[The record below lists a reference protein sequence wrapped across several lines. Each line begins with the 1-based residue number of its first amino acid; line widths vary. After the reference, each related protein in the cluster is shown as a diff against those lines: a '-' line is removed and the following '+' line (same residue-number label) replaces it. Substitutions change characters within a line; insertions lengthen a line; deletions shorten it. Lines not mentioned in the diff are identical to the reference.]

1 MSNESNKLIIYQMMF
16 HLWGNTVT
24 NPQKNGH
31 STTNGTTK
39 FIDVSNKALIILHDK
54 GFTHLYTTGIIEHA
68 TKEDYSDYG
77 CTLDHPSIVKG
88 SCGSP
93 FAIKDYYDVNP
104 FLANNPENRLDEFN
118 LMVDRIHENKLKI
131 ILDFVPNHLARNYQ
145 SDKKPDG
152 VNDFGFNDRKDV
164 DFSPQNNFYYL
175 PGTQFIV
182 PNNGE
187 IDSNIEAY
195 VEIPA
200 KASGNNVFS
209 SQPTIHDWFETV
221 KLNYG
226 IDYHNNGHIHFDPI
240 PDTWYKM
247 LEVLTY
253 WTNLGVDGFRCDMAE
268 MVPVEFWAFVIP
280 KIKEINPDL
289 IFIAEIY
296 QPSLYADY
304 IYKGHFDY
312 LYDKVGLYDSLRS
325 LMEQKSEAHTSLITQ
340 VWQQESG
347 EFSNKMLRFLEN
359 HDETRINSSGFA
371 AHNIW
376 SSIPAML
383 ITATLHG
390 GPFMI
395 YFGQEFGEKANE
407 IEGFNDADDRTTMFD
422 FWRVDSH
429 QRWFN
434 HGKFNHDLL
443 TSQEIEI
450 DHFYQQLFNFVK
462 NSNAVQMGQFFD
474 LQYVQRENYPS
485 KYVYAYLRYT
495 NDEQLL
501 FVINFHASENF
512 QLEIVIP
519 DLAFELMNKYNLKW
533 KIENMFTPPTI
544 EYKNDEILD
553 KIFVEIPPNS
563 ALIFKAIS

>member
-1 MSNESNKLIIYQMMF
+1 MSNETHKLIIYQMMF
-16 HLWGNTVT
+16 HLWGNTTT
-24 NPQKNGH
+24 NPQKNGD
-31 STTNGTTK
+31 SITNGTTK
-39 FIDVSNKALIILHDK
+39 FNDVSNKALKVLHDK

-68 TKEDYSDYG
+68 TKEDYSKYG
-77 CTLDHPSIVKG
+77 CSLDHPSIVKG
-88 SCGSP
+88 CCGSP

-104 FLANNPENRLDEFN
+104 FLANKPENRLEEFK
-118 LMVDRIHENKLKI
+118 LMVERIHENKLKI

-145 SDKKPDG
+145 SDKKPEG
-152 VNDFGFNDRKDV
+152 VTDFGVDDRNDV
-164 DFSPQNNFYYL
+164 TFSPQNNFYYL
-175 PGTQFIV
+175 PGTEFAV
-182 PNNGE
+182 PYQAE
-187 IDSNIEAY
+187 IDQNTQTY

-226 IDYHNNGHIHFDPI
+226 IDYPNNGHIHFDPI
-240 PDTWYKM
+240 PDTWHKM

-280 KIKEINPDL
+280 KIKSINPDL

-296 QPSLYADY
+296 QPSLYPDY

-312 LYDKVGLYDSLRS
+312 LYDKVGLYDTLRC
-325 LMEQKSEAHTSLITQ
+325 LMEQKHDAHTSAITK

-359 HDETRINSSGFA
+359 HDETRINSPGFSGD
-371 AHNIW
+371 NIW
-376 SSIPAML
+376 STIPAML

-407 IEGFNDADDRTTMFD
+407 IEGYNEADDRTTMFD

-429 QRWFN
+429 QRWLNNGAFN
-434 HGKFNHDLL
+434 HELL
-443 TSQEIEI
+443 TSQEKEL
-450 DHFYQQLFNFVK
+450 DLFYQHLFKFVK
-462 NSNAVQMGQFFD
+462 DSNAVQIGQFFD
-474 LQYVQRENYPS
+474 LQYVQRESYPS
-485 KYVYAYLRYT
+485 KFIYSYLRYT
-495 NDEQLL
+495 NEEKLL
-501 FVINFHASENF
+501 FVNNFHSTETIYV
-512 QLEIVIP
+512 EIIIP
-519 DLAFELMNKYNLKW
+519 DLAYELMGHYNVNW
-533 KIENMFTPPTI
+533 EIQHVFTPPTVVYEKHKI
-544 EYKNDEILD
+544 SNTISLEIT
-553 KIFVEIPPNS
+553 PNS
-563 ALIFKAIS
+563 SIILKAI

>member
-1 MSNESNKLIIYQMMF
+1 MMF
-16 HLWGNTVT
+16 HLWGNTLT
-24 NPQKNGH
+24 NPQRHGN
-31 STTNGTTK
+31 SITNGTTK
-39 FIDVSNKALIILHDK
+39 FNDVSDRALKILHQK

-68 TKEDYSDYG
+68 TKEDYTDYG
-77 CTLDHPSIVKG
+77 CALDHPSIVKG

-118 LMVDRIHENKLKI
+118 LMVKRIHLNKLKI

-145 SDKKPDG
+145 SDKKPEG
-152 VNDFGFNDRKDV
+152 VYDFGFNDRNDV

-175 PGTQFIV
+175 PGTQFVV
-182 PNNGE
+182 PTDVE
-187 IDSNIEAY
+187 IDSNIQAY

-240 PDTWYKM
+240 PDTWFKM
-247 LEVLTY
+247 LDVLTY
-253 WTNLGVDGFRCDMAE
+253 WVNFGVDGFRCDMAE

-280 KIKEINPDL
+280 KVKKINPDV

-296 QPSLYADY
+296 QPCLYADY

-325 LMEQKSEAHTSLITQ
+325 LMEQKIDAHTGLITN

-347 EFSNKMLRFLEN
+347 QFSNKMLRFLEN
-359 HDETRINSSGFA
+359 HDETRINSIGFA

-376 SSIPAML
+376 SSIPAMV
-383 ITATLHG
+383 ITAALHG

-443 TSQEIEI
+443 TRQEIELN
-450 DHFYQQLFNFVK
+450 HFYQQLFSFVK
-462 NSNAVQMGQFFD
+462 KSNAVQLGHFFD
-474 LQYVQRENYPS
+474 LQYVQSEHYPS
-485 KYVYAYLRYT
+485 KYVYSYLRYS
-495 NDEQLL
+495 NEEQLL
-501 FVINFHASENF
+501 FVINFHATETF
-512 QLEIVIP
+512 QLEIIIP
-519 DLAFELMNKYNLKW
+519 DLAFELMNKYKLKW
-533 KIENMFTPPTI
+533 KLDNSFTPPYF
-544 EYKNDEILD
+544 EYKNDQILE
-553 KIFVEIPPNS
+553 KNFVAIPPNS
-563 ALIFKAIS
+563 ALIFKAL

>member
-1 MSNESNKLIIYQMMF
+1 MSNETHKLIIYQMMF
-16 HLWGNTVT
+16 HLWGNTTT
-24 NPQKNGH
+24 NPQKNGD
-31 STTNGTTK
+31 SITNGTTK
-39 FIDVSNKALIILHDK
+39 FNDVSNKALKVLHDK

-68 TKEDYSDYG
+68 TKEDYSKYG
-77 CTLDHPSIVKG
+77 CSLDHPSIVKG

-93 FAIKDYYDVNP
+93 FAVKDYYDVNP
-104 FLANNPENRLDEFN
+104 FLANKPENRLEEFK
-118 LMVDRIHENKLKI
+118 LMVERIHENKLKI

-145 SDKKPDG
+145 SDKKPEG
-152 VNDFGFNDRKDV
+152 VTDFGVDDRNDV
-164 DFSPQNNFYYL
+164 TFSPQNNFYYL
-175 PGTQFIV
+175 PGTEFTV
-182 PNNGE
+182 PYQAE
-187 IDSNIEAY
+187 IDQNTQTY

-226 IDYHNNGHIHFDPI
+226 IDYPNNGHIHFDPI
-240 PDTWYKM
+240 PDTWHKM

-253 WTNLGVDGFRCDMAE
+253 WTNFGVDGFRCDMAE

-280 KIKEINPDL
+280 KIKSINPDL

-296 QPSLYADY
+296 QPSLYPDY

-325 LMEQKSEAHTSLITQ
+325 LMEQKHDAHTSAITK

-359 HDETRINSSGFA
+359 HDETRINSPGFA
-371 AHNIW
+371 GDNIW
-376 SSIPAML
+376 STIPAML

-407 IEGFNDADDRTTMFD
+407 IEGFNEADDRTTMFD

-429 QRWFN
+429 QRWLNNGAFN
-434 HGKFNHDLL
+434 QELL
-443 TSQEIEI
+443 TSQEKEL
-450 DHFYQQLFNFVK
+450 DLFYQHLFKFVK
-462 NSNAVQMGQFFD
+462 ESNAVQIGQFFD
-474 LQYVQRENYPS
+474 LQYVQRESYPS
-485 KYVYAYLRYT
+485 KFIYSYLRYT
-495 NDEQLL
+495 NEEKLL
-501 FVINFHASENF
+501 FVNNFHSTESIYV
-512 QLEIVIP
+512 EIIIP
-519 DLAFELMNKYNLKW
+519 DLAYELMGHYNINW
-533 KIENMFTPPTI
+533 EIQHVFTPPTVV
-544 EYKNDEILD
+544 YDKHKNSNKISLEIT
-553 KIFVEIPPNS
+553 PNS
-563 ALIFKAIS
+563 SIILKAI

>member
-187 IDSNIEAY
+187 IESNIQAY

-383 ITATLHG
+383 ITSTLHG

-501 FVINFHASENF
+501 FVINFHTSENF

-544 EYKNDEILD
+544 EYKNDEISD

>member
-39 FIDVSNKALIILHDK
+39 FIDVSNKALNILHDK

-187 IDSNIEAY
+187 IESNIQAY

-383 ITATLHG
+383 ITSTLHG

-544 EYKNDEILD
+544 EYKNDEISD

>member
-16 HLWGNTVT
+16 HLWGNTLT
-24 NPQKNGH
+24 NPQRHGN
-31 STTNGTTK
+31 SITNGTTK
-39 FIDVSNKALIILHDK
+39 FNDVSDRALKILHQK

-68 TKEDYSDYG
+68 TKEDYTDYG
-77 CTLDHPSIVKG
+77 CALDHPSIVKG

-118 LMVDRIHENKLKI
+118 LMVKRIHLNKLKI

-145 SDKKPDG
+145 SDKKPEG
-152 VNDFGFNDRKDV
+152 VYDFGFNDRNDV

-175 PGTQFIV
+175 PGTQFVV
-182 PNNGE
+182 PTDVE
-187 IDSNIEAY
+187 IDSNIQAY

-240 PDTWYKM
+240 PDTWFKM
-247 LEVLTY
+247 LDVLTY
-253 WTNLGVDGFRCDMAE
+253 WVNFGVDGFRCDMAE

-280 KIKEINPDL
+280 KVKKINPDV

-296 QPSLYADY
+296 QPCLYADY

-325 LMEQKSEAHTSLITQ
+325 LMEQKIDAHTGLITN

-347 EFSNKMLRFLEN
+347 QFSNKMLRFLEN
-359 HDETRINSSGFA
+359 HDETRINSIGFA

-376 SSIPAML
+376 SSIPAMV
-383 ITATLHG
+383 ITAALHG

-443 TSQEIEI
+443 TRQEIEI
-450 DHFYQQLFNFVK
+450 NHFYQQLFSFVK
-462 NSNAVQMGQFFD
+462 KSNAVQLGHFFD
-474 LQYVQRENYPS
+474 LQYVQSEHYPS
-485 KYVYAYLRYT
+485 KYVYSYLRYS
-495 NDEQLL
+495 NEEQLL
-501 FVINFHASENF
+501 FVINFHATETF
-512 QLEIVIP
+512 QLEIIIP
-519 DLAFELMNKYNLKW
+519 DLAFELMNKYKLKW
-533 KIENMFTPPTI
+533 KLDNSFTPPYF
-544 EYKNDEILD
+544 EYKNDQILE
-553 KIFVEIPPNS
+553 KNFVAIPPNS
-563 ALIFKAIS
+563 ALIFKAL

>member
-1 MSNESNKLIIYQMMF
+1 
-16 HLWGNTVT
+16 
-24 NPQKNGH
+24 
-31 STTNGTTK
+31 
-39 FIDVSNKALIILHDK
+39 
-54 GFTHLYTTGIIEHA
+54 
-68 TKEDYSDYG
+68 
-77 CTLDHPSIVKG
+77 
-88 SCGSP
+88 
-93 FAIKDYYDVNP
+93 
-104 FLANNPENRLDEFN
+104 
-118 LMVDRIHENKLKI
+118 
-131 ILDFVPNHLARNYQ
+131 
-145 SDKKPDG
+145 
-152 VNDFGFNDRKDV
+152 
-164 DFSPQNNFYYL
+164 
-175 PGTQFIV
+175 
-182 PNNGE
+182 
-187 IDSNIEAY
+187 
-195 VEIPA
+195 
-200 KASGNNVFS
+200 
-209 SQPTIHDWFETV
+209 
-221 KLNYG
+221 
-226 IDYHNNGHIHFDPI
+226 
-240 PDTWYKM
+240 
-247 LEVLTY
+247 
-253 WTNLGVDGFRCDMAE
+253 LGADGFRCDMAE

-280 KIKEINPDL
+280 KIKKINPDL

-376 SSIPAML
+376 SSIPAMM

-407 IEGFNDADDRTTMFD
+407 IEGFNNADDRTTMFD

-443 TSQEIEI
+443 TSQELEI
-450 DHFYQQLFNFVK
+450 DHFYQQLFTFVK
-462 NSNAVQMGQFFD
+462 KSNAVQMGQFFD

-533 KIENMFTPPTI
+533 KIENVFTPPTI
-544 EYKNDEILD
+544 EYKNDEISD
-553 KIFVEIPPNS
+553 KIFIEIPPNS

>member
-1 MSNESNKLIIYQMMF
+1 MMF

-39 FIDVSNKALIILHDK
+39 FDDVSDKALEILYGK

-93 FAIKDYYDVNP
+93 FAIKDYFDVNP
-104 FLANNPENRLDEFN
+104 FLAINPENRLEEFN
-118 LMVDRIHENKLKI
+118 LMVKRIHVNKLKI

-145 SDKKPDG
+145 SDKKPEN
-152 VNDFGFNDRKDV
+152 VNDFGFNDRNDV
-164 DFSPQNNFYYL
+164 EFSPQNNFYYL
-175 PGTQFIV
+175 PGTQFVV
-182 PNNGE
+182 PNDVE
-187 IDSNIEAY
+187 IDSKIQAY
-195 VEIPA
+195 FEKPA

-209 SQPTIHDWFETV
+209 SQPTIHDWYETV

-226 IDYHNNGHIHFDPI
+226 IDYPNNGHIHFDPV

-280 KIKEINPDL
+280 KIKMINPDL

-296 QPSLYADY
+296 QPRLYADY

-325 LMEQKSEAHTSLITQ
+325 LMEQNSEAHTGLITQ
-340 VWQQESG
+340 VWQQEFG

-359 HDETRINSSGFA
+359 HDETRINTSGFA

-376 SSIPAML
+376 SSIPAMM

-407 IEGFNDADDRTTMFD
+407 IEGFNDVDDRTTMFD

-434 HGKFNHDLL
+434 HGKFNYDLL
-443 TSQEIEI
+443 TSQEIEL
-450 DHFYQQLFNFVK
+450 DHFYQKLFRFVK
-462 NSNAVQMGQFFD
+462 KSNAVQMGQFFD
-474 LQYVQRENYPS
+474 LQYAQSSIYPS
-485 KYVYAYLRYT
+485 KYVYSYLRYS
-495 NDEQLL
+495 DEEQLL
-501 FVINFHASENF
+501 FILNFHATETF
-512 QLEIVIP
+512 QLEIIIP

-533 KIENMFTPPTI
+533 KIEYSFTPPAI
-544 EYKNDEILD
+544 EYKNDKILD
-553 KIFVEIPPNS
+553 NIFVEIPPNS
-563 ALIFKAIS
+563 ALIFKVI

>member
-131 ILDFVPNHLARNYQ
+131 ILDFVPNHLARNYK

-383 ITATLHG
+383 ITSTLHG

-501 FVINFHASENF
+501 FVINFHTSENF

-544 EYKNDEILD
+544 EYKNDEISD

>member
-31 STTNGTTK
+31 STSNGTTK
-39 FIDVSNKALIILHDK
+39 FDDVSDKALEILYGK

-93 FAIKDYYDVNP
+93 FAIKDYFDVNP
-104 FLANNPENRLDEFN
+104 FLAINPENRLEEFN
-118 LMVDRIHENKLKI
+118 LMVKRIHVNKLKI

-145 SDKKPDG
+145 SDKKPEN
-152 VNDFGFNDRKDV
+152 VNDFGFNDRNDIE
-164 DFSPQNNFYYL
+164 FSPQNNFYYL
-175 PGTQFIV
+175 PGTQFVV
-182 PNNGE
+182 PNNVE
-187 IDSNIEAY
+187 IDSKIQAY
-195 VEIPA
+195 FEKPA

-209 SQPTIHDWFETV
+209 SQPTIHDWYETV

-226 IDYHNNGHIHFDPI
+226 IDYPNNGHIHFDPV

-280 KIKEINPDL
+280 KIKKINPDL

-296 QPSLYADY
+296 QPRLYADY

-325 LMEQKSEAHTSLITQ
+325 LMEQNSEAHTGLITQ

-376 SSIPAML
+376 SSIPAMM

-434 HGKFNHDLL
+434 HGKFNYDLL
-443 TSQEIEI
+443 TSQEIEL
-450 DHFYQQLFNFVK
+450 DHFYQKLLRLVK
-462 NSNAVQMGQFFD
+462 KSNAVQMGQFFD
-474 LQYVQRENYPS
+474 LQYVQSAIYPS
-485 KYVYAYLRYT
+485 KYVYSYLRYS
-495 NDEQLL
+495 DEEQLL
-501 FVINFHASENF
+501 FILNFHATETF
-512 QLEIVIP
+512 QLEIIIP

-533 KIENMFTPPTI
+533 KIEYSFTPPAI
-544 EYKNDEILD
+544 EYKNDKILD

-563 ALIFKAIS
+563 ALIFKVI

>member
-1 MSNESNKLIIYQMMF
+1 MSNETHKLIIYQMMF
-16 HLWGNTVT
+16 HLWGNTTT
-24 NPQKNGH
+24 NPQKNGD
-31 STTNGTTK
+31 SITNGTTK
-39 FIDVSNKALIILHDK
+39 FNDVSNKALKVLHDK
-54 GFTHLYTTGIIEHA
+54 GFTHLYTTGIVEHA
-68 TKEDYSDYG
+68 TKEDYSKYG
-77 CTLDHPSIVKG
+77 CSVDHPSIVKG

-104 FLANNPENRLDEFN
+104 FLANKPENRLEEFN
-118 LMVDRIHENKLKI
+118 LMVERIHESKLKI

-145 SDKKPDG
+145 SDKKPEG
-152 VNDFGFNDRKDV
+152 VTDFGVDDRNDV
-164 DFSPQNNFYYL
+164 TFSPQNNFYYL
-175 PGTQFIV
+175 PGTQFTV
-182 PNNGE
+182 PYQAE
-187 IDSNIEAY
+187 IDQNTQAY

-209 SQPTIHDWFETV
+209 SQPSIHDWFETI

-226 IDYHNNGHIHFDPI
+226 IDYPNNGHIHFDPI
-240 PDTWYKM
+240 PDTWHKM
-247 LEVLTY
+247 FEVLTY

-280 KIKEINPDL
+280 KIKSINPDL

-304 IYKGHFDY
+304 IFKGHFDY

-325 LMEQKSEAHTSLITQ
+325 LMEQKHDAHTSAITK

-359 HDETRINSSGFA
+359 HDETRINSPGFA
-371 AHNIW
+371 QENIW
-376 SSIPAML
+376 STIPAML

-429 QRWFN
+429 QRWLNYGAFN
-434 HGKFNHDLL
+434 HELL
-443 TSQEIEI
+443 TGQEK
-450 DHFYQQLFNFVK
+450 DLDLFYQHLFKFVK
-462 NSNAVQMGQFFD
+462 DSNAVQMGQFFD

-485 KYVYAYLRYT
+485 KYVYSYLRYSH
-495 NDEQLL
+495 DEQLL
-501 FVINFHASENF
+501 FVNNFHSSETF
-512 QLEIVIP
+512 PLEIIIP
-519 DLAFELMNKYNLKW
+519 HLAFELMNKHNIMW
-533 KIENMFTPPTI
+533 KIEHSFTPPTI
-544 EYKNDEILD
+544 EYKNHDISD
-553 KIFVEIPPNS
+553 KIYVEIPPNS
-563 ALIFKAIS
+563 ALIFKAF

>member
-39 FIDVSNKALIILHDK
+39 FNDVSDKALEILHDK
-54 GFTHLYTTGIIEHA
+54 GFTHLYATGIIEHA
-68 TKEDYSDYG
+68 TKEDYTDYG

-118 LMVDRIHENKLKI
+118 LMVDRIHLNELKI

-145 SDKKPDG
+145 SDKKPEG
-152 VNDFGFNDRKDV
+152 VNDFGFNDRNDV

-182 PNNGE
+182 PGNDE
-187 IDSNIEAY
+187 IDSNIQAY

-247 LEVLTY
+247 LDVLTY

-280 KIKEINPDL
+280 KIKKINPDV

-325 LMEQKSEAHTSLITQ
+325 LMEQNSLAHTSLITQ

-347 EFSNKMLRFLEN
+347 QFSNKMLRFLEN

-371 AHNIW
+371 AQNIW
-376 SSIPAML
+376 SSIPAMM

-443 TSQEIEI
+443 TNLETEI
-450 DHFYQQLFNFVK
+450 DHFYQQLFTFVK
-462 NSNAVQMGQFFD
+462 KSNAVQMGQFFD

-485 KYVYAYLRYT
+485 KYVYSYLRYS

-501 FVINFHASENF
+501 FVNNFHATETF
-512 QLEIVIP
+512 QLEIIIP
-519 DLAFELMNKYNLKW
+519 DLAFELMNKYKLKW
-533 KIENMFTPPTI
+533 KIENSFTPPTI
-544 EYKNDEILD
+544 DYKNNEISD

-563 ALIFKAIS
+563 ALIFKAI

>member
-16 HLWGNTVT
+16 HLWGNTLT
-24 NPQKNGH
+24 NPQRHGN
-31 STTNGTTK
+31 SITNGTTK
-39 FIDVSNKALIILHDK
+39 FNDVSDRALKILHQK

-68 TKEDYSDYG
+68 TKEDYTDYG
-77 CTLDHPSIVKG
+77 CALDHPSIVKG

-118 LMVDRIHENKLKI
+118 LMVKRIHLNKLKI

-145 SDKKPDG
+145 SDKKPEG
-152 VNDFGFNDRKDV
+152 VYDFGFNDRNDV

-175 PGTQFIV
+175 PGTQFVV
-182 PNNGE
+182 PTDVE
-187 IDSNIEAY
+187 IDSNIQAY

-240 PDTWYKM
+240 PDTWFKM
-247 LEVLTY
+247 LDVLTY
-253 WTNLGVDGFRCDMAE
+253 WVNFGVDGFRCDMAE

-280 KIKEINPDL
+280 KVKKINPDV

-296 QPSLYADY
+296 QPCLYADY

-325 LMEQKSEAHTSLITQ
+325 LMEQKIDAHTGLITN

-347 EFSNKMLRFLEN
+347 QFSNKMLRFLEN
-359 HDETRINSSGFA
+359 HDETRINSIGFA

-376 SSIPAML
+376 SSIPAMV

-443 TSQEIEI
+443 TRQEIEI
-450 DHFYQQLFNFVK
+450 NHFYQQLFSFVK
-462 NSNAVQMGQFFD
+462 KSNAVQLGHFFD
-474 LQYVQRENYPS
+474 LQYVQSEHYPS
-485 KYVYAYLRYT
+485 KYVYSYLRYS
-495 NDEQLL
+495 NEEQLL
-501 FVINFHASENF
+501 FVINFHATETF
-512 QLEIVIP
+512 QLEIIIP
-519 DLAFELMNKYNLKW
+519 DLAFELMNKYKLKW
-533 KIENMFTPPTI
+533 KLDNSFTPPYF
-544 EYKNDEILD
+544 EYKNDQILE
-553 KIFVEIPPNS
+553 KNFVAIPPNS
-563 ALIFKAIS
+563 ALIFKAL

>member
-1 MSNESNKLIIYQMMF
+1 
-16 HLWGNTVT
+16 
-24 NPQKNGH
+24 
-31 STTNGTTK
+31 
-39 FIDVSNKALIILHDK
+39 
-54 GFTHLYTTGIIEHA
+54 
-68 TKEDYSDYG
+68 
-77 CTLDHPSIVKG
+77 
-88 SCGSP
+88 
-93 FAIKDYYDVNP
+93 
-104 FLANNPENRLDEFN
+104 LANNPENRLDEFN

-187 IDSNIEAY
+187 IESNIQAY

-376 SSIPAML
+376 SSIPAMM

-407 IEGFNDADDRTTMFD
+407 IEGFKAML
-422 FWRVDSH
+422 
-429 QRWFN
+429 
-434 HGKFNHDLL
+434 K
-443 TSQEIEI
+443 EIEQTRKEI
-450 DHFYQQLFNFVK
+450 D
-462 NSNAVQMGQFFD
+462 A
-474 LQYVQRENYPS
+474 E
-485 KYVYAYLRYT
+485 
-495 NDEQLL
+495 
-501 FVINFHASENF
+501 ASEE
-512 QLEIVIP
+512 LKKEI
-519 DLAFELMNKYNLKW
+519 
-533 KIENMFTPPTI
+533 
-544 EYKNDEILD
+544 
-553 KIFVEIPPNS
+553 
-563 ALIFKAIS
+563 

>member
-39 FIDVSNKALIILHDK
+39 FNDVSDKALEILHDK
-54 GFTHLYTTGIIEHA
+54 GFTHLYATGIIEHA
-68 TKEDYSDYG
+68 TKEDYTDYG

-118 LMVDRIHENKLKI
+118 LMVDRIHLNELKI

-145 SDKKPDG
+145 SDKKPEG
-152 VNDFGFNDRKDV
+152 VNDFGFNDRNDV

-182 PNNGE
+182 PGNDE
-187 IDSNIEAY
+187 IDSNIQAY

-247 LEVLTY
+247 LDVLTY

-280 KIKEINPDL
+280 KIKKINPDV

-325 LMEQKSEAHTSLITQ
+325 LMEQNSLAHTSLITQ

-347 EFSNKMLRFLEN
+347 QFSNKMLRFLEN

-371 AHNIW
+371 AQNIW
-376 SSIPAML
+376 SSIPAMM

-443 TSQEIEI
+443 TNLETEI
-450 DHFYQQLFNFVK
+450 DHFYQQLFTFVK
-462 NSNAVQMGQFFD
+462 KSNAVQMGQFFD

-485 KYVYAYLRYT
+485 KYVYSYLRYS

-501 FVINFHASENF
+501 FVNNFHATETF
-512 QLEIVIP
+512 QLEIIIP
-519 DLAFELMNKYNLKW
+519 DLAFELMNKYKLKW
-533 KIENMFTPPTI
+533 KIENSFTPPTI
-544 EYKNDEILD
+544 DYKNNEISD

-563 ALIFKAIS
+563 VLIFKAI

>member
-39 FIDVSNKALIILHDK
+39 FDDVSDKALEILHDK

-93 FAIKDYYDVNP
+93 FAIKDYFDVNP
-104 FLANNPENRLDEFN
+104 FLAINPENRLEEFN
-118 LMVDRIHENKLKI
+118 LMVKRIHANKLKI

-145 SDKKPDG
+145 SDKKPEN
-152 VNDFGFNDRKDV
+152 VNDFGFNDRNDV
-164 DFSPQNNFYYL
+164 EFSPQNNFYYL
-175 PGTQFIV
+175 PGTQFVV
-182 PNNGE
+182 PNHVE
-187 IDSNIEAY
+187 IDSKIQGYFEK
-195 VEIPA
+195 PA

-209 SQPTIHDWFETV
+209 SQPTIHDWYETV

-226 IDYHNNGHIHFDPI
+226 IDYPNNGHIHFDPV

-247 LEVLTY
+247 MEVLTY

-280 KIKEINPDL
+280 KIKMINPDL

-296 QPSLYADY
+296 QPRLYADY

-325 LMEQKSEAHTSLITQ
+325 LMEQNSEAHTGLITQ

-359 HDETRINSSGFA
+359 HDETRINSLGFA

-376 SSIPAML
+376 SSIPAMM

-434 HGKFNHDLL
+434 HGKFNYDLL
-443 TSQEIEI
+443 TSQEIEL
-450 DHFYQQLFNFVK
+450 DHFYQKLFTFVK
-462 NSNAVQMGQFFD
+462 KSNAVQIGQFFD
-474 LQYVQRENYPS
+474 LQYVQSAIYPS
-485 KYVYAYLRYT
+485 KYVYSYLRYS
-495 NDEQLL
+495 DEEQLL
-501 FVINFHASENF
+501 FILNFHATETF
-512 QLEIVIP
+512 QLEIIIP

-533 KIENMFTPPTI
+533 KIEYSFTPPTI
-544 EYKNDEILD
+544 KYKNDKILD

-563 ALIFKAIS
+563 ALIFKVI

>member
-1 MSNESNKLIIYQMMF
+1 MMF

-39 FIDVSNKALIILHDK
+39 FNDVSDKALEILHDK
-54 GFTHLYTTGIIEHA
+54 GFTHLYATGIIEHA
-68 TKEDYSDYG
+68 TKEDYTDYG

-118 LMVDRIHENKLKI
+118 LMVDRIHLNELKI

-145 SDKKPDG
+145 SDKKPEG
-152 VNDFGFNDRKDV
+152 VNDFGFNDRNDV

-182 PNNGE
+182 PGNDE
-187 IDSNIEAY
+187 IDSNIQAY

-247 LEVLTY
+247 LDVLTY

-280 KIKEINPDL
+280 KIKKINPDV

-325 LMEQKSEAHTSLITQ
+325 LMEQNSLAHTSLITQ

-359 HDETRINSSGFA
+359 HDETRINSSCFA
-371 AHNIW
+371 ADNIW
-376 SSIPAML
+376 STIPAML

-407 IEGFNDADDRTTMFD
+407 IEGFNEADDRTTMFD

-429 QRWFN
+429 QRWLNNGAFN
-434 HGKFNHDLL
+434 HELL
-443 TSQEIEI
+443 TSQEK
-450 DHFYQQLFNFVK
+450 DLDLFYQQLFKFVK
-462 NSNAVQMGQFFD
+462 DSNAVRIGQFFD

-485 KYVYAYLRYT
+485 KYVYSYLRYS

-501 FVINFHASENF
+501 FVNNFHATETF
-512 QLEIVIP
+512 QLEIIIP
-519 DLAFELMNKYNLKW
+519 DLALELMNKYNLKW
-533 KIENMFTPPTI
+533 KIENSFTPPTI
-544 EYKNDEILD
+544 KYKIHEILD

-563 ALIFKAIS
+563 ALIFKSI

>member
-1 MSNESNKLIIYQMMF
+1 MSNETHKLIIYQMMF
-16 HLWGNTVT
+16 HLWGNTTT
-24 NPQKNGH
+24 NPQKNGD
-31 STTNGTTK
+31 SITNGTTK
-39 FIDVSNKALIILHDK
+39 FNDVSNKALKVLHDK
-54 GFTHLYTTGIIEHA
+54 GFTHLYTTGIVEHA
-68 TKEDYSDYG
+68 TKEDYSKYG
-77 CTLDHPSIVKG
+77 CSVDHPSIVKG

-104 FLANNPENRLDEFN
+104 FLANKPENRLEEFN
-118 LMVDRIHENKLKI
+118 LMVKRIHESKLKI

-145 SDKKPDG
+145 SDKKPEG
-152 VNDFGFNDRKDV
+152 VTDFGVDDRNDV
-164 DFSPQNNFYYL
+164 TFSPQNNFYYL
-175 PGTQFIV
+175 PGTQFTV
-182 PNNGE
+182 PYQAE
-187 IDSNIEAY
+187 IDQNTQAY

-209 SQPTIHDWFETV
+209 SQPSNHDWFETI

-226 IDYHNNGHIHFDPI
+226 IDYPNNGHIHFDPI
-240 PDTWYKM
+240 PDTWHKM
-247 LEVLTY
+247 FEVLTY

-280 KIKEINPDL
+280 KIKSINPDL

-304 IYKGHFDY
+304 IFKGHFDY

-325 LMEQKSEAHTSLITQ
+325 LMEQKHDAHTSAITK

-359 HDETRINSSGFA
+359 HDETRINSPGFA
-371 AHNIW
+371 QENIW
-376 SSIPAML
+376 STIPAML

-429 QRWFN
+429 QRWLNYGAFN
-434 HGKFNHDLL
+434 HELL
-443 TSQEIEI
+443 TGQEK
-450 DHFYQQLFNFVK
+450 DLDLFYQHLFKFVK
-462 NSNAVQMGQFFD
+462 DSKVVQIGQFFD
-474 LQYVQRENYPS
+474 LQYVQGENYPS
-485 KYVYAYLRYT
+485 KFIYSYLRYT
-495 NDEQLL
+495 NEEQLL
-501 FVINFHASENF
+501 FVNNFHSSETF
-512 QLEIVIP
+512 PLEIIIP
-519 DLAFELMNKYNLKW
+519 HLAFELMNKHNIMW
-533 KIENMFTPPTI
+533 KIEHSFTPPTI
-544 EYKNDEILD
+544 EYKNRDISD
-553 KIFVEIPPNS
+553 KIYVEIPPNS
-563 ALIFKAIS
+563 ALIFKAF

>member
-1 MSNESNKLIIYQMMF
+1 MSNETHKLIIYQMMF
-16 HLWGNTVT
+16 HLWGNTTT
-24 NPQKNGH
+24 NPQKNGD
-31 STTNGTTK
+31 SITNGTTK
-39 FIDVSNKALIILHDK
+39 FNDVSNKALKVLRDK

-68 TKEDYSDYG
+68 TKEDYSKYG
-77 CTLDHPSIVKG
+77 CSLDHPSIVKG

-93 FAIKDYYDVNP
+93 FAVKDYYDVNP
-104 FLANNPENRLDEFN
+104 FLANKPENRLEEFN
-118 LMVDRIHENKLKI
+118 LMVGRIHENKLKI

-145 SDKKPDG
+145 SDKKPEG
-152 VNDFGFNDRKDV
+152 VTDFGVDDRNDV
-164 DFSPQNNFYYL
+164 TFSPQNNFYYL
-175 PGTQFIV
+175 PGTEFTV
-182 PNNGE
+182 PYQAE
-187 IDSNIEAY
+187 IDQNTQTY

-226 IDYHNNGHIHFDPI
+226 IDYPNNGHIHFDPI
-240 PDTWYKM
+240 PDTWHKM

-253 WTNLGVDGFRCDMAE
+253 WTNFGVDGFRCDMAE

-280 KIKEINPDL
+280 KIKSINPAL

-296 QPSLYADY
+296 QPSLYPDY

-325 LMEQKSEAHTSLITQ
+325 LMEQKHDAHTSAITK

-359 HDETRINSSGFA
+359 HDETRINSPGFA
-371 AHNIW
+371 GDNIW
-376 SSIPAML
+376 STIPAML

-407 IEGFNDADDRTTMFD
+407 IEGFNEADDRTTMFD

-429 QRWFN
+429 QRWLNNGAFN
-434 HGKFNHDLL
+434 HELL
-443 TSQEIEI
+443 TSQEKEL
-450 DHFYQQLFNFVK
+450 DLFYQHLFKFVK
-462 NSNAVQMGQFFD
+462 ESNAVQIGQFFD
-474 LQYVQRENYPS
+474 LQYVQRESYPS
-485 KYVYAYLRYT
+485 KFIYSYLRYT
-495 NDEQLL
+495 NEEKLL
-501 FVINFHASENF
+501 FVNNFHSTESIYV
-512 QLEIVIP
+512 EIIIP
-519 DLAFELMNKYNLKW
+519 DLAYELMGHYNINW
-533 KIENMFTPPTI
+533 EIQHVFTPPTVV
-544 EYKNDEILD
+544 YDKHKNSNKISLEIT
-553 KIFVEIPPNS
+553 PNS
-563 ALIFKAIS
+563 SIILKAI

>member
-1 MSNESNKLIIYQMMF
+1 MMF
-16 HLWGNTVT
+16 HLWGNTLT
-24 NPQKNGH
+24 NPQRHGN
-31 STTNGTTK
+31 SITNGTTK
-39 FIDVSNKALIILHDK
+39 FNDVSDRALEILHQK

-68 TKEDYSDYG
+68 TKEDYTDYG
-77 CTLDHPSIVKG
+77 CALDHPSIVKG

-104 FLANNPENRLDEFN
+104 FLASNPENRLDEFN
-118 LMVDRIHENKLKI
+118 LMVKRIHLNKLKI

-145 SDKKPDG
+145 SDKKPEG
-152 VNDFGFNDRKDV
+152 IYDFGFNDRIDV

-175 PGTQFIV
+175 PGTQFVV
-182 PNNGE
+182 PSDVE

-240 PDTWYKM
+240 PDTWFKM

-253 WTNLGVDGFRCDMAE
+253 WVNFGVDGFRCDMAE

-280 KIKEINPDL
+280 KVEKINPDV

-296 QPSLYADY
+296 QPCLYADY

-325 LMEQKSEAHTSLITQ
+325 LMEQKIDAHTGLITN

-347 EFSNKMLRFLEN
+347 QFSNKMLRFLEN
-359 HDETRINSSGFA
+359 HDETRINSKGFA

-376 SSIPAML
+376 SSIPAMV

-443 TSQEIEI
+443 TRQEIELN
-450 DHFYQQLFNFVK
+450 HFYQQLFSFVK
-462 NSNAVQMGQFFD
+462 KSNAVQLGHFFD
-474 LQYVQRENYPS
+474 LQYVQSEHYPS
-485 KYVYAYLRYT
+485 KYVYSYLRYS
-495 NDEQLL
+495 NEEQLL
-501 FVINFHASENF
+501 FVINFHATETF
-512 QLEIVIP
+512 QLEIIIP
-519 DLAFELMNKYNLKW
+519 DLAFELMNKYK
-533 KIENMFTPPTI
+533 
-544 EYKNDEILD
+544 
-553 KIFVEIPPNS
+553 
-563 ALIFKAIS
+563 

>member
-1 MSNESNKLIIYQMMF
+1 MMF
-16 HLWGNTVT
+16 HLWGNTLT
-24 NPQKNGH
+24 NPQRHGN
-31 STTNGTTK
+31 SITNGTTK
-39 FIDVSNKALIILHDK
+39 FNDVSDRALKILHQK

-68 TKEDYSDYG
+68 TKEDYTDYG
-77 CTLDHPSIVKG
+77 CALDHPSIVKG

-118 LMVDRIHENKLKI
+118 LMVKRIHLNKLKI

-145 SDKKPDG
+145 SDKKPEG
-152 VNDFGFNDRKDV
+152 VYDFGFNDRNDV

-175 PGTQFIV
+175 PGTQFVV
-182 PNNGE
+182 PTDVE
-187 IDSNIEAY
+187 IDSNIQAY

-240 PDTWYKM
+240 PDTWFKM
-247 LEVLTY
+247 LDVLTY
-253 WTNLGVDGFRCDMAE
+253 WVNFGVDGFRCDMAE

-280 KIKEINPDL
+280 KVKKINPDV

-296 QPSLYADY
+296 QPCLYADY

-325 LMEQKSEAHTSLITQ
+325 LMEQKIDAHTGLITN

-347 EFSNKMLRFLEN
+347 QFSNKMLRFLEN
-359 HDETRINSSGFA
+359 HDETRINSIGFA

-376 SSIPAML
+376 SSIPAMV
-383 ITATLHG
+383 ITAALHG

-443 TSQEIEI
+443 TRQEIEI
-450 DHFYQQLFNFVK
+450 NHFYQQLFSFVK
-462 NSNAVQMGQFFD
+462 KSNAVQLGHFFD
-474 LQYVQRENYPS
+474 LQYVQSEHYPS
-485 KYVYAYLRYT
+485 KYVYSYLRYS
-495 NDEQLL
+495 NEEQLL
-501 FVINFHASENF
+501 FVINFHATETF
-512 QLEIVIP
+512 QLEIIIP
-519 DLAFELMNKYNLKW
+519 DLAFELMNKYKLKW
-533 KIENMFTPPTI
+533 KLDNSFTPPYF
-544 EYKNDEILD
+544 EYKNDQILE
-553 KIFVEIPPNS
+553 KNFVAIPPNS
-563 ALIFKAIS
+563 ALIFKAL

>member
-104 FLANNPENRLDEFN
+104 FLANNPENRLNEFN

-383 ITATLHG
+383 ITSTLHG

-544 EYKNDEILD
+544 EYKNDEISE